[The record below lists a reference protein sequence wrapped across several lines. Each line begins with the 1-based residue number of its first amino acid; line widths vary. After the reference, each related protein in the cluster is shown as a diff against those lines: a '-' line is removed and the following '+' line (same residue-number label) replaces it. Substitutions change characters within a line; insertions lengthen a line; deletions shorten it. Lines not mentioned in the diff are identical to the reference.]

1 MMLMVMVMVTS
12 LEQVV
17 APLVSVGR
25 QRTVTKQ
32 EYYWEHLSPM
42 LHKRFP
48 GTNDYSRD
56 FDLATPNLFERWV
69 GGQSGS
75 VCPQRGEDVP
85 GADGEAG
92 QP

>member
-1 MMLMVMVMVTS
+1 MMLMVMVMVMVTS

-69 GGQSGS
+69 GGLL
-75 VCPQRGEDVP
+75 
-85 GADGEAG
+85 AG
-92 QP
+92 FL